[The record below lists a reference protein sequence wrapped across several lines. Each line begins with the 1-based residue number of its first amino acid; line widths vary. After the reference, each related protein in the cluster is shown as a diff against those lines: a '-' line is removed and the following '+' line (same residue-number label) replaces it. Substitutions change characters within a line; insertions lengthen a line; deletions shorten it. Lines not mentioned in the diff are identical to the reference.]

1 MRTAGLLL
9 LLAIVV
15 ESWRLAVPARIPI
28 HPDFLLGIVVLGAL
42 TYRSP
47 LGAVIGFGVGL
58 IRDII
63 YGFPVGFAALPFT
76 VVGWLVGS
84 LGRSVYRESIV
95 TQGLVILLAGLAKGS
110 FDFMLLRGGE
120 LDGILVYLLRI
131 RLLSSL
137 ETAIVVPILFRA
149 AKELSEVDYRRL
161 IRDGLRAYERK
172 LFVKRH

>member
-1 MRTAGLLL
+1 MKAVGVLL
-9 LLAIVV
+9 LLAIVG

-47 LGAVIGFGVGL
+47 TGAVIGFGVGL
-58 IRDII
+58 IRDIV

-76 VVGWLVGS
+76 VVGWVAGT
-84 LGRSVYRESIV
+84 LGRSVYREAIF
-95 TQGLVILLAGLAKGS
+95 TQGVVIFLAGMAKGC
-110 FDFMLLRGGE
+110 FDYMLLRGGE

-131 RLLSSL
+131 CLLSSL
-137 ETAIVVPILFRA
+137 ETAIVVPLFYRA

-161 IRDGLRAYERK
+161 IMDGLRAYERK

>member
-1 MRTAGLLL
+1 MRAAGMLL
-9 LLAIVV
+9 LLAIVG
-15 ESWRLAVPARIPI
+15 EAWRLAVPARIPI

-47 LGAVIGFGVGL
+47 SGAVIGFGVGL
-58 IRDII
+58 IRDIV
-63 YGFPVGFAALPFT
+63 YGSAVGFAALPFT

-95 TQGLVILLAGLAKGS
+95 TQGVVIFLAGMAKGG
-110 FDFMLLRGGE
+110 FDYMLLRGGE

-131 RLLSSL
+131 CLLSSL
-137 ETAIVVPILFRA
+137 ESAIVIPIFYRA